1 MIDMHTEKEK
11 DWRPVTGDW
20 RSELPSMRARAS
32 RTHTTSLQP
41 PASRLIF
48 LVLLASVL
56 CALLSKASW
65 AGAAEDYRLGPGDLI
80 RIAVFGAPEMS
91 SEVRVA
97 QSGSITVP
105 LLGSVPV
112 AGLSTSQL
120 EQLLASKYAEGGYL
134 KQPQLAVLVM
144 EYQSQKI
151 SVLGHVT
158 KPGQYSLRASG
169 HVMDVLAEAGGVLAA
184 SAADHATLTR
194 ADGSKAE
201 IDLEK
206 LFDGDPSQNYAV
218 SGGDRLYVPKAD
230 QFYVYGQVQKPGMY
244 KLERNM
250 TVGRAISASG
260 GLTSRGTDRKATV
273 KRRGPDGK
281 EKEYTARTTDLLQP
295 DDVLIIKESLF

>member
-1 MIDMHTEKEK
+1 
-11 DWRPVTGDW
+11 
-20 RSELPSMRARAS
+20 MRIKTNS
-32 RTHTTSLQP
+32 KISNLQ
-41 PASRLIF
+41 
-48 LVLLASVL
+48 LVLLATLL
-56 CALLSKASW
+56 CALLTNLAW
-65 AGAAEDYRLGPGDLI
+65 ADGTDDYRLGPGDLI

-97 QSGSITVP
+97 QSGAITVP
-105 LLGSVPV
+105 LLGAVQV
-112 AGLSTSQL
+112 AGLSTSQV
-120 EQLLASKYAEGGYL
+120 EQLLAGRYSAGGYL

-169 HVMDVLAEAGGVLAA
+169 HVLDVLAEAGGVLAA
-184 SAADHATLTR
+184 SAADHAVLTR

-218 SGGDRLYVPKAD
+218 TGGDRLYVPRAD
-230 QFYVYGQVQKPGMY
+230 QFYVYGQVQRPGMY

-250 TVGRAISASG
+250 TVARAISASG
-260 GLTSRGTDRKATV
+260 GLTTRGTERRPIV
-273 KRRGPDGK
+273 KRRDADGK
-281 EKEYTARTTDLLQP
+281 EKEYTARSTDILQP
-295 DDVLIIKESLF
+295 DDILVIKESLF